1 MKYPIV
7 YMRGSGLVEKN
18 NIKQILEQ
26 MNITEYNV
34 NMMNLESNI
43 NDILGYDKTLLDEEY
58 LVILNGSNC
67 CNKKNR

>member
-1 MKYPIV
+1 
-7 YMRGSGLVEKN
+7 MRGSGLVEKN

-58 LVILNGSNC
+58 
-67 CNKKNR
+67 